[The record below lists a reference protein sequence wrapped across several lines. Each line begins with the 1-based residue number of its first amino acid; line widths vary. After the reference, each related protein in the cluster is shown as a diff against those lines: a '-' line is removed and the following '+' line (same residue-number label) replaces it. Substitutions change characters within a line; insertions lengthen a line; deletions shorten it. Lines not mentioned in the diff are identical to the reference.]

1 MSKKP
6 NYKKQRHAVKIRT
19 GNTLSAKNTAVST
32 VMALGL
38 SFSAFGLETKQEVK
52 NGVTQMPTVTVTS
65 SKSKNGYNAERTSM
79 PMYSKPTNEMP
90 QTISIVPKQLIK
102 DQGLTQTKDAL
113 RNVAGVSI
121 SAGEAGAGQGDN
133 LTIRGFT
140 ARSDFFVDGIRDF
153 GSYTRD
159 PFNIEKIDVVK
170 GPSSIG
176 FGRGSTGGT
185 INQETK
191 QAQNENIT
199 DAQIA
204 IGTDSTKRATV
215 DINRKIAGIKGAA
228 FRINAMTHE
237 NNVAE
242 RDYTNSKRW
251 GIAPTV
257 AFGIGSENRTTL
269 SFLHQEENNLPDY
282 GLPWIALKPATQSQI
297 NRSNYYGFTDGSN
310 FFKTSVDMATAKF
323 EHDFSEN
330 TTFRQQ
336 VRFADNKRNIRVT
349 EPKTTGTSPTT
360 VTRNQIAIESTETM
374 LDSQTSVQTKFETGV
389 LKHDIVAGIEL
400 IRETST
406 PERLTFTGV
415 PTTSLLSPTSTEAF
429 SGTSSVS
436 TNVNTVT
443 QTQAVFFNDTI
454 SPYEKID
461 IVLGGRI
468 DRFTADYSE
477 SVAGSAFSRT
487 DIMPAVRSSVVYK
500 PQKDASVYA
509 NYGTSYNPS
518 AEAFA
523 LTATTQNATP
533 EMNATYEIG
542 TKWGFFKNKLNTM
555 FAVFQTKKTNA
566 RVTDPTNSLLTVNG
580 GSQSVKG
587 FETQINGQIT
597 EKLQVFSSYAYMQSE
612 VLSSTNTN
620 QVGNALANAPKHT
633 LNLWGSYKL
642 TPNFEFGAGANALS
656 QRVASI
662 TEFSSTGGTISGS
675 TAGFLKKADG
685 YVTFNAMAKYQAT
698 PKISMQLN
706 IYNITNAF
714 YYDQLHPSHVIP
726 GAGRT
731 LLLTTNI
738 KLD

>member
-1 MSKKP
+1 MIIIILFDMSKKS
-6 NYKKQRHAVKIRT
+6 KHAVKLRT
-19 GNTLSAKNTAVST
+19 GTVATAVST

-38 SFSAFGLETKQEVK
+38 SFSAFGMES
-52 NGVTQMPTVTVTS
+52 TQMPTVTVES
-65 SKSKNGYNAERTSM
+65 SKTKKGYNSEKTSM
-79 PMYSKPTNEMP
+79 PIYSQPINEIP
-90 QTISIVPKQLIK
+90 QVVSIIPKQLMK

-113 RNVAGVSI
+113 RNVAGISL

-140 ARSDFFVDGIRDF
+140 ARSDFFVDGMRDF
-153 GSYTRD
+153 GAYTRD
-159 PFNIEKIDVVK
+159 PFNTEKIDVVK

-191 QAQNENIT
+191 QAQEEKIT
-199 DAQIA
+199 DVQLAV
-204 IGTDSTKRATV
+204 GSDMTKRASV
-215 DINRKIAGIKGAA
+215 DINRKIEGIKGAA
-228 FRINAMTHE
+228 FRLNVLSHE

-242 RDYTNSKRW
+242 RDYANNKRS
-251 GIAPTV
+251 GFAPTV
-257 AFGIGSENRTTL
+257 SFGIGSENRTTL
-269 SFLHQEENNLPDY
+269 SFIHQEENNVPDY
-282 GLPWIALKPATQSQI
+282 GLPWIGLSPANQSQVK
-297 NRSNYYGFTDGSN
+297 RTNYYGFTDGSN
-310 FFKTSVDMATAKF
+310 FFKATVDMATAKF

-336 VRFADNKRNIRVT
+336 VRFSNNQRNIRVT
-349 EPKTTGTSPTT
+349 EAKTTGLTPTT
-360 VTRNQIAIESTETM
+360 VTRNQIAIQSTEAM
-374 LDSQTSVQTKFETGV
+374 LDSQTSLSTKFETGSV
-389 LKHDIVAGIEL
+389 KHNLIAGIEL
-400 IRETST
+400 MRETSSPIRTTYKDVPDASLTDPT
-406 PERLTFTGV
+406 PV
-415 PTTSLLSPTSTEAF
+415 AF
-429 SGTSSVS
+429 SGTILGR

-454 SPYEKID
+454 SPNEKFD

-468 DRFTADYSE
+468 DRFTADYNE
-477 SVAGSAFSRT
+477 SVAGLSFSRT
-487 DIMPAVRSSVVYK
+487 DIMPAVRSSFVYK
-500 PQKDASVYA
+500 PRKDSSVYA

-523 LTATTQNATP
+523 LTATTQNIKP
-533 EMNATYEIG
+533 EMNETFEIG

-555 FAVFQTKKTNA
+555 FAIFQTKKTDA

-580 GSQSVKG
+580 GNQMVKG
-587 FETQINGQIT
+587 FETQINGEIT
-597 EKLQVFSSYAYMQSE
+597 EKLQVFSSYAYMESE

-620 QVGNALANAPKHT
+620 QVGNPLANVPNHT
-633 LNLWGSYKL
+633 LNIWGSYKL
-642 TPNFEFGAGANALS
+642 TPKFEFGGGANAVS

-662 TEFSSTGGTISGS
+662 TVFDSTGGTISGS
-675 TAGFLKKADG
+675 TAGSLKKVDG
-685 YVTFNAMAKYQAT
+685 YITFNAMAKYQIT

-706 IYNITNAF
+706 IYNITNEF